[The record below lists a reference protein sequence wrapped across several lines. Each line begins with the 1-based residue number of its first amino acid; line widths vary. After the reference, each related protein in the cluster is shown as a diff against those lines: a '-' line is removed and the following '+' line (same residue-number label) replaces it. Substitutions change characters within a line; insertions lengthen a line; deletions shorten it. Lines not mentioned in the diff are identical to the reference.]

1 MQDGSVLSAG
11 NRTTSWHGTVF
22 PRPWR
27 LIESRVEPF
36 LDEFEVSPAPREY
49 LAAPIADTGT
59 VNPKR

>member
-22 PRPWR
+22 PRPAWR

-36 LDEFEVSPAPREY
+36 LDEFEISPAPLR
-49 LAAPIADTGT
+49 D
-59 VNPKR
+59 